1 LLRPRVRG
9 RILIAAPVHD
19 FLLILYTIMAF
30 LIVIPTW
37 DLVVAPLIRRGDPWL
52 VTAAVA
58 ARFLLAVSPIA
69 SLVNIIITEK
79 PGGKELVIGARIQYF
94 YGIPI
99 VVPQPMIVERK
110 TIIAANLG
118 GAIIPVIVAMVS
130 LAASYEVL
138 GPAALDAALIALAA
152 TSLVTFAFSRA
163 VPGVGIVVPALI
175 PPLTAALAV
184 ILQVGVGPAAAGIA
198 YFAGTLGSLI
208 GADVLRLLK
217 DLKKLDAPIISIGG
231 AGVFDGVYLSGVLA
245 ALLAL

>member
-1 LLRPRVRG
+1 LMRPRVKG

-19 FLLILYTIMAF
+19 LLLVLYTFMAL

-37 DLVVAPLIRRGDPWL
+37 DLVVAPLLRRGDPWL
-52 VTAAVA
+52 VTAAIT
-58 ARFLLAVSPIA
+58 ARILLAVSPVA

-79 PGGKELVIGARIQYF
+79 PRGKELVIEARVQYI
-94 YGIPI
+94 YGLPI
-99 VVPQPMIVERK
+99 VVPQPVIVERK
-110 TIIAANLG
+110 TVIAANLG

-138 GPAALDAALIALAA
+138 GPVALDVAAKALVA

-184 ILQVGVGPAAAGIA
+184 ILQVGLGPAAAGIA

-217 DLKKLDAPIISIGG
+217 DMKKLDAPIISIGG